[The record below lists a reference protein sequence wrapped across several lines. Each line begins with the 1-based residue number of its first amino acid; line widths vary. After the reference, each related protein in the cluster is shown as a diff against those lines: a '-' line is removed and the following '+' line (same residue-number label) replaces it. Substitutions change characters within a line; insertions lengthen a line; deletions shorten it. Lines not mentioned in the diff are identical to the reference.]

1 MGSENFEK
9 DFITTRPNYLGS
21 LKYDLPAGLVVFL
34 VALPLCLGIALASG
48 APLFSGIIAGIV
60 GGAIVGLFSG
70 SPLGVSGPAAGLAA
84 ICLEA
89 ITGLGLEVFLVA
101 VVISGVFQIGL
112 GYAKAGIIGYYFP
125 SAVIKGMLAGI
136 GVLLIL
142 KQIPHALGNDI
153 DFEGDDNFITE
164 SGNTFTDIIYAFQNY
179 HRGAVAITVV
189 SLLILLFWR
198 PEIFRRKSRFTD
210 DEKNLIDV
218 FYDVIRSVIGL
229 IPAPLLVVLTGSFLN
244 IWFSSDFFRNAFG
257 SDFILY
263 NETQGSFQNNHLV
276 TIPYFSTFKEFTGLF
291 IFPDFASAFTSMS
304 TTMKVLTT
312 GATIA
317 IVGSLE
323 TLLSVEAIDR
333 LDIYKR
339 ITPTNRE
346 LKAQGIGNIVS
357 GMIGGLPITQ
367 VIVRSSANIESNG
380 KTKVSAIFHGVLLLF
395 CVYAIPNYLR
405 FVPLSCLAA
414 ILLLVGYKLASFAVF
429 KQIYKKGLDQFI
441 PFVITILAIVFINF
455 LYGIMIGLGV
465 AIFYILRSNYRTPF
479 YFKKEEY
486 HEGEKFTITLSEEVS
501 FLNKASIMIMLEEL
515 PKNSTVTIDGRNA
528 NMIDTDVI
536 EIIENFVYHAPL
548 KNITLNVV
556 GIEGIAQEEIERRIR
571 MDSDDRKVFGGDL
584 EE

>member
-1 MGSENFEK
+1 MSKDNFEN

-60 GGAIVGLFSG
+60 GGVIVGLFSG

-84 ICLEA
+84 ICVEA
-89 ITGLGLEVFLVA
+89 ITGLGLEVFLVS
-101 VVISGVFQIGL
+101 VVISGVLQIGL

-142 KQIPHALGNDI
+142 KQIPHALGNDV

-179 HRGAVAITVV
+179 HQGAVTITVV
-189 SLLILLFWR
+189 SVIILLLWQT
-198 PEIFRRKSRFTD
+198 KSF
-210 DEKNLIDV
+210 KNNAVL
-218 FYDVIRSVIGL
+218 GL
-229 IPAPLLVVLTGSFLN
+229 IPGPLLAVLTGSFLN
-244 IWFSSDFFRNAFG
+244 IWFSSTSFINTFG
-257 SDFILY
+257 PDFILY
-263 NETQGSFQNNHLV
+263 NESQGEIQNNHLV
-276 TIPYFSTFKEFTGLF
+276 TIPYFSNFGEFTDLF
-291 IFPDFASAFTSMS
+291 IFPDFASAFSNMS
-304 TTMKVLTT
+304 TFMKVLTT

-333 LDIYKR
+333 LDQYKR

-346 LKAQGIGNIVS
+346 LKAQGIGNIVT

-367 VIVRSSANIESNG
+367 VIVRSSANINSKG
-380 KTKVSAIFHGVLLLF
+380 KTKVSAIFHGALLLF

-414 ILLLVGYKLASFAVF
+414 ILLLVGYKLAGISVF
-429 KQIYKKGLDQFI
+429 KQMYSKGLDQFI
-441 PFVITILAIVFINF
+441 PFVVTIVAIVFTNL
-455 LYGIMIGLGV
+455 LYGIMIGMGV

-479 YFKKEEY
+479 YFQKEE
-486 HEGEKFTITLSEEVS
+486 HREGDKFTIRLSEEVS
-501 FLNKASIMIMLEEL
+501 FLNKASIMIMLEKL
-515 PKNSTVTIDGRNA
+515 PKDSIVTIDGRNA
-528 NMIDTDVI
+528 NMIDKDVI
-536 EIIENFVYHAPL
+536 EIIENFVHHAPL
-548 KNITLNVV
+548 KNIKLNVV
-556 GIEGIAQEEIERRIR
+556 GIKGIAQEEIERRIR
-571 MDSDDRKVFGGDL
+571 MDSEDREVFGGDL
-584 EE
+584 ED

>member
-1 MGSENFEK
+1 MSSKNFEK

-84 ICLEA
+84 ICLEE
-89 ITGLGLEVFLVA
+89 ITGLGFEVFLVA
-101 VVISGVFQIGL
+101 VVFSGVFQIGL

-125 SAVIKGMLAGI
+125 SAVIKGLLAGI

-179 HRGAVAITVV
+179 HKGAVAITVV
-189 SLLILLFWR
+189 SLIILLFWR
-198 PEIFRRKSRFTD
+198 TESFGKRKKEFDFDS
-210 DEKNLIDV
+210 EKNLIDDFLGV
-218 FYDVIRSVIGL
+218 LRAVVNL

-244 IWFSSDFFRNAFG
+244 IWFSSRFFIDTFG
-257 SDFILY
+257 PDFILY
-263 NETQGSFQNNHLV
+263 NETQGGVQNNHLV

-291 IFPDFASAFTSMS
+291 IFPDFASAFSSMS
-304 TTMKVLTT
+304 VTMKILTT

-346 LKAQGIGNIVS
+346 LKAQGIGNIIS
-357 GMIGGLPITQ
+357 GMIGGLPVTQ
-367 VIVRSSANIESNG
+367 VIVRSSANIESKG
-380 KTKVSAIFHGVLLLF
+380 KTKVAAIFHGVLLLF

-429 KQIYKKGLDQFI
+429 KKIYKKGLDQFI
-441 PFVITILAIVFINF
+441 PFVITILAIVFTNF

-465 AIFYILRSNYRTPF
+465 AIFYILQ
-479 YFKKEEY
+479 K
-486 HEGEKFTITLSEEVS
+486 
-501 FLNKASIMIMLEEL
+501 
-515 PKNSTVTIDGRNA
+515 
-528 NMIDTDVI
+528 
-536 EIIENFVYHAPL
+536 
-548 KNITLNVV
+548 
-556 GIEGIAQEEIERRIR
+556 
-571 MDSDDRKVFGGDL
+571 
-584 EE
+584 

>member
-1 MGSENFEK
+1 MSSENFEK

-60 GGAIVGLFSG
+60 GGVIVGLFSG

-84 ICLEA
+84 ICVEA
-89 ITGLGLEVFLVA
+89 ITGLGLEVFLVS

-153 DFEGDDNFITE
+153 DFEGDDSFITE

-179 HRGAVAITVV
+179 HKGAVTITIISVI
-189 SLLILLFWR
+189 ILLLWQTNF
-198 PEIFRRKSRFTD
+198 FK
-210 DEKNLIDV
+210 KNPVL
-218 FYDVIRSVIGL
+218 GL
-229 IPAPLLVVLTGSFLN
+229 IPGPLLAVLTGSFLN
-244 IWFSSDFFRNAFG
+244 IWFSSSSFLDIFG
-257 SDFILY
+257 PDFILY
-263 NETQGSFQNNHLV
+263 NESQGAVQNNHLV

-291 IFPDFASAFTSMS
+291 IFPDFASAFTNMN
-304 TTMKVLTT
+304 TTIMVLTT

-333 LDIYKR
+333 LDQYKR

-346 LKAQGIGNIVS
+346 LKAQGIGNIIS
-357 GMIGGLPITQ
+357 GMVGGLPVTQ
-367 VIVRSSANIESNG
+367 VIVRSSANINSKG
-380 KTKVSAIFHGVLLLF
+380 KTKVSAIFHGALLLF

-414 ILLLVGYKLASFAVF
+414 ILLLVGYKLAGVSVF
-429 KQIYKKGLDQFI
+429 KQMYKKGLDQFI
-441 PFVITILAIVFINF
+441 PFVVTIVAIVFTNL
-455 LYGIMIGLGV
+455 LYGIMIGMGV

-479 YFKKEEY
+479 YFQKEE
-486 HEGEKFTITLSEEVS
+486 HREGDKFTITLSEEVS

-515 PKNSTVTIDGRNA
+515 PKNSEVTIDGRNA
-528 NMIDTDVI
+528 NMIDKDVI

-571 MDSDDRKVFGGDL
+571 MDADDREVFGGDL